1 MTKEQQRRL
10 DALESATNHISAC
23 EMDYLM
29 DDERNP
35 PIEPFSIPPW
45 TNVSGEVNV
54 IYDRSGNVER
64 VVRHDVGGVP
74 IVTNFEGDILWN
86 LLGESK

>member
-10 DALESATNHISAC
+10 DALESATNHISVC
-23 EMDYLM
+23 E
-29 DDERNP
+29 DDFAYYGENNST
-35 PIEPFSIPPW
+35 EPFSIPPW

-54 IYDRSGNVER
+54 IYDRNGNVER
-64 VVRHDVGGVP
+64 VVRHDVGEIP

-86 LLGESK
+86 LTGESK